1 MAITLTAETG
11 AGVADANTYA
21 TRAQA
26 DQYHEGRLHT
36 AAWTS
41 AAPAVKDQ
49 ALVMATRFLDANITW
64 QGNRIDINQ
73 ALAWPRK
80 SVTWDGHPVPE
91 DMLPKPVVDATCE
104 LARLLITADLQA
116 DQENDNIKS
125 LNLGNSALEIEFKDG
140 SKTRRIPLAIGEILQ
155 GIGGSNSGNGITQRK
170 VTR

>member
-49 ALVMATRFLDANITW
+49 ALVMATRFLDANVAW
-64 QGNRIDINQ
+64 QGSRNKIDQ
-73 ALAWPRK
+73 SLAWPRRG
-80 SVTWDGHPVPE
+80 VTWDGHPVPD
-91 DMLPKPVVDATCE
+91 DMMPRPVVDATCE
-104 LARLLITADLQA
+104 LARLLLENDLQA

-125 LNLGNSALEIEFKDG
+125 INLGNSALQIEFKDT
-140 SKTRRIPLAIGEILQ
+140 SKTRRIPLAIGELLQ
-155 GIGGSNSGNGITQRK
+155 GLGATSTSGKIQQRP